1 MKDKIDELYAANWVD
16 ENTAKRIAKCWNIL
30 RTMTDEQLV
39 SLEGQVDAIVED
51 GTMVVGVNIGPEL
64 PF

>member
-1 MKDKIDELYAANWVD
+1 MKDKLNILDFIEMQAENAARFV
-16 ENTAKRIAKCWNIL
+16 KCWNIL

-39 SLEGQVDAIVED
+39 SLEGQVDAIVEE
-51 GTMVVGVNIGPEL
+51 GTMAVGVNVGPEL